1 MVTTPNLA
9 TVPPGKVEC
18 IESTRFSDRHFWH
31 GGYDKALMVQQI
43 LDRPYWRG
51 RLTARDMHALT
62 PLFWG
67 HINPY
72 GRFELDMQTR
82 IALA

>member
-1 MVTTPNLA
+1 
-9 TVPPGKVEC
+9 
-18 IESTRFSDRHFWH
+18 
-31 GGYDKALMVQQI
+31 
-43 LDRPYWRG
+43 
-51 RLTARDMHALT
+51 MHALT